1 MRIATTQIYQDS
13 TAQIL
18 NQQANLNKTQ
28 VQLGSGKKIVSPADD
43 PAAAS
48 EVIARQSQ
56 IDKLQQYQKNADA
69 ATLRLTIEDVTLS
82 EVDQQLNRALQL
94 LIQANNDTTTPQDRQ
109 AIALELSQITDAI
122 TGLVNTK
129 DTNGEYIFSGY
140 HSDKAPYP
148 DRQYVD
154 RAPYKGDRQEREVD
168 VYASV
173 SSTMTDAGKDIFQS
187 DTMKTVITT
196 LNRATEAL
204 EQGGDGQSF
213 HRGMLEAQ
221 DEIKTASDNIAKARS
236 EIGGKINATQAV
248 RGVNGSFLLNE
259 QRQISRLQDLD
270 FAEASTRLNLQQTS
284 LNAAQYAFV
293 RVANMSLFNVLT
305 GAR

>member
-1 MRIATTQIYQDS
+1 MRIATTQIYQNATTQMLD
-13 TAQIL
+13 
-18 NQQANLNKTQ
+18 QQANLNKTQ

-82 EVDQQLNRALQL
+82 EVDRQLNRALQL

-122 TGLVNTK
+122 TGLANTK

-154 RAPYKGDRQEREVD
+154 RAPYKGDRQAREVD

-173 SSTMTDAGKDIFQS
+173 SSTMTDAGKDIFKS

-196 LNRATEAL
+196 LNQATEAL

-213 HRGMLEAQ
+213 HRTMLNAQ
-221 DEIKTASDNIAKARS
+221 NEIKTAGDNIAKARS

-248 RGVNGSFLLNE
+248 KGVNASFLLNE
-259 QRQISRLQDLD
+259 QSQISRLQDLD

-293 RVANMSLFNVLT
+293 RVANMSLFNVLA